1 MIFDQKKDG
10 SCDIIFSTE
19 EVKIIN
25 QNKKIHLSTESLK
38 KFGDNLVKIVI
49 EFNHRFDDKIK
60 KMISEDNII
69 NTEKS
74 RDNL

>member
-25 QNKKIHLSTESLK
+25 QNKKIHLSSESLK

-69 NTEKS
+69 NTEKP